1 MLQKSSMFEIT
12 LVAEDHEPSI
22 GIVNKPLIGS
32 GCLTKPSTHLD
43 TSPKSEPALEL
54 HSRAAT
60 SVEAHHCVSS
70 PNTGINSIGKREK
83 TLSNLD

>member
-12 LVAEDHEPSI
+12 LMAKDHEPSI
-22 GIVNKPLIGS
+22 GIVNEPLIGS

-54 HSRAAT
+54 HSRVQQVGRHIT
-60 SVEAHHCVSS
+60 VSAVLTQEEI
-70 PNTGINSIGKREK
+70 PRKAEK
-83 TLSNLD
+83 DPF